1 MARVASMRKSL
12 NRLGAVVVA
21 VAALLQP
28 APLPAVGYEFDLTY
42 DPAESVVAGTQVIS
56 FSRTDFSDLA
66 VGDEAVLLLLNNAGA
81 IPNPHANP
89 LIEDLRYQSGFEAG
103 YTRITG
109 IVDAHGAEVPFE
121 AFTPPAH
128 GRLFTYPIPGLA
140 VRLRLPP
147 RDRYR
152 LTVTFRTRLPAL
164 RAGDLTSRDGVFV
177 QRFAWYPRLYP
188 DPATLTLPPIAG
200 YRVRIVVP
208 PGYRVISHDEH
219 ASPVADGTAYVI
231 ESRSPAV
238 TIPLTIFPEDRFRLV
253 ETASAH
259 AAVRLFHRPGHER
272 QARKLARYAA
282 AALDHYA
289 DALGPLDYRR
299 VTIVEGV
306 RPGAWGMAA
315 DAFVMLGSGAFNAD
329 VPSPELWNRLL
340 EFLVAHEI
348 GHFYF
353 GIGTAV
359 DFISDNWLSE
369 SLTQYVTVD
378 YLERKYGAEDNLFA
392 GDAGPA
398 AAIARHLLSYRSF
411 RERLAA
417 RFHALR
423 KAGFDF
429 PVASDVDAQNQNGLA
444 AVIYDKGALAV
455 RQLATEMGK
464 DAFDDALGE
473 YARRYRHRFVDTELF
488 LAHLERHRPGMRSI
502 GEQVLTTDRYPDYAV
517 AGVAHEG
524 DVARITIRDHR
535 DSGLTA
541 PVRVVVERD
550 GEGERTLDFTV
561 RGTEVLEVAGRVRT
575 VEIDPAW
582 YTLDVDRKNN
592 HHPRR
597 LSWVLR
603 QHSRH
608 EADLIGIDLR
618 VLEQSADRVSL
629 GAGIG
634 YWSTGMVSYG
644 LRAGAAARIAPAE
657 PGGWL
662 TTPPVVE
669 PGAYAA
675 AELSLPRGARAD
687 ARFTWYA
694 EGDWSGSLSFRQPL
708 RAPLEVGIRPT
719 FYDSG
724 LSLAAGLAVDQRPSL
739 EPWIGLDSVRLP
751 GAIPH
756 FASLRQRFT
765 VLPHGGTW
773 SLQSSLAAAVPLR
786 IVPRVYLVPSVD
798 LGADWRLFGLGT
810 APPAGVES
818 RLRGGGGGKLGGPAA
833 TGRVYGGVD
842 LLVPLVGGREDR
854 LLDLV
859 VFRSLT
865 AALYVE
871 AENRFT
877 AFPALGDGR
886 EWSPHAGVELSAGI
900 TTLIDLP
907 FAIAGG
913 LDVPLRTAGDPST
926 WRGFLSAN
934 LPLRLYTLLLAD

>member
-1 MARVASMRKSL
+1 MVL
-12 NRLGAVVVA
+12 RLGAVA
-21 VAALLQP
+21 VALAAVLQP
-28 APLPAVGYEFDLTY
+28 APLAAVNYEFDLTY

-109 IVDAHGAEVPFE
+109 IVDGNGAEVPFE

-152 LTVTFRTRLPAL
+152 LIVTFRTRLPAL
-164 RAGDLTSRDGVFV
+164 RAGDLTSRNGVFV

-208 PGYRVISHDEH
+208 PGYRVISHDER
-219 ASPVADGTAYVI
+219 ASPAAAGTAYVI

-238 TIPLTIFPEDRFRLV
+238 TIPLAIFAEDRFRLV
-253 ETASAH
+253 EAASAH

-289 DALGPLDYRR
+289 EALGPLDYRR

-369 SLTQYVTVD
+369 SLTQYVTID

-392 GDAGPA
+392 GDAGSA

-429 PVASDVDAQNQNGLA
+429 PVASDVDAQNQNGLT

-464 DAFDDALGE
+464 DAFDEALGE
-473 YARRYRHRFVDTELF
+473 YARRYRHRFVDTERF
-488 LAHLERHRPGMRSI
+488 LAHLERHRPGMRSV

-517 AGVAHEG
+517 AGVAYEG

-550 GEGERTLDFTV
+550 GGEQALDFTV

-618 VLEQSADRVSL
+618 VLAQSPDTVSL

-634 YWSTGMVSYG
+634 YWSIGMVSYG
-644 LRAGAAARIAPAE
+644 LSAGAAARIAPAE
-657 PGGWL
+657 PGG
-662 TTPPVVE
+662 VAHHRSGG
-669 PGAYAA
+669 GAGRLCRGGAVAA
-675 AELSLPRGARAD
+675 ASRARRRPLHLVCGGRLERLAGLPAAAARA
-687 ARFTWYA
+687 
-694 EGDWSGSLSFRQPL
+694 
-708 RAPLEVGIRPT
+708 
-719 FYDSG
+719 
-724 LSLAAGLAVDQRPSL
+724 AGGGHPADL
-739 EPWIGLDSVRLP
+739 
-751 GAIPH
+751 
-756 FASLRQRFT
+756 LRQRP
-765 VLPHGGTW
+765 VAGGGAGRRSAPGAGAVDRAGLGETAG
-773 SLQSSLAAAVPLR
+773 SRPPPRIAAAAVHGAAARRHLVAAIEPGGGGAAAHR
-786 IVPRVYLVPSVD
+786 AARVP
-798 LGADWRLFGLGT
+798 GAERGPGRRLAAVRRRHRAAGT
-810 APPAGVES
+810 GVES
-818 RLRGGGGGKLGGPAA
+818 RLRGGGGAGGPAA
-833 TGRVYGGVD
+833 TGRVYGGLD

-886 EWSPHAGVELSAGI
+886 AWSPHAGIELSAGI
-900 TTLIDLP
+900 TSLIDLP
-907 FAIAGG
+907 LAIAGG
-913 LDVPLRTAGDPST
+913 LDMPLRTTADPST

>member
-1 MARVASMRKSL
+1 MTGHNTPKR
-12 NRLGAVVVA
+12 NRLSSFAAVLVA
-21 VAALLQP
+21 LPALLQP
-28 APLPAVGYEFDLTY
+28 AQIAAVSYEFDLTY
-42 DPAESVVAGTQVIS
+42 DPATAVVAGTQVIS
-56 FSRTDFSDLA
+56 FSRSEF
-66 VGDEAVLLLLNNAGA
+66 GDDAVLLLLNNAGA
-81 IPNPHANP
+81 VRNPHVNP
-89 LIEDLRYQSGFEAG
+89 LLEDLRYQSGFEAG
-103 YTRITG
+103 YTRITS
-109 IVDAHGAEVPFE
+109 IVDSLGAAVPFE
-121 AFTPPAH
+121 EFTPPAH
-128 GRLFTYPIPGLA
+128 GRLFTYPMPGLA

-152 LTVTFRTRLPAL
+152 LTVAFRTRLPAL
-164 RAGDLTSRDGVFV
+164 RTGDGTSRDGVFV

-188 DPATLTLPPIAG
+188 RPDRFTLPPIAG

-208 PGYRVISHDEH
+208 PGYRVISHDERR
-219 ASPVADGTAYVI
+219 APAADGTAYVI
-231 ESRSPAV
+231 ERRAPSV
-238 TIPLTIFPEDRFRLV
+238 TIPLTIYPEDRFHLV
-253 ETASAH
+253 EDASAH
-259 AAVRLFHRPGHER
+259 AVVRLFHRPGRER
-272 QARKLARYAA
+272 QARKLARYTAE
-282 AALDHYA
+282 ALDHYA
-289 DALGPLDYRR
+289 GTLGPLDYRR
-299 VTIVEGV
+299 ITIVEGV

-329 VPSPELWNRLL
+329 LPSPELWNRVL

-369 SLTQYVTVD
+369 SLTQYVTLD
-378 YLERKYGAEDNLFA
+378 YLERKYGADDNLFPA
-392 GDAGPA
+392 DAGPA
-398 AAIARHLLSYRSF
+398 GALAGRLLDYRSF
-411 RERLAA
+411 REGLVT

-429 PVASDVDAQNQNGLA
+429 PVASDVDGQNQNGLT

-464 DAFDDALGE
+464 GAFDAALRE
-473 YARRYRHRFVDTELF
+473 YARRYRHRFTDTGQF
-488 LAHLERHRPGMRSI
+488 LAHLEERRPGMRSA

-517 AGVAHEG
+517 AGVAYEG
-524 DVARITIRDHR
+524 NVARITIRDRR
-535 DSGLTA
+535 DSGLTTV
-541 PVRVVVERD
+541 VRVVMEED

-561 RGTEVLEVAGRVRT
+561 RGTEVLTVAGRVRR

-592 HHPRR
+592 HYPRR
-597 LSWVLR
+597 LNWVFR

-608 EADLIGIDLR
+608 EADLVAIDLR
-618 VLEQSADRVSL
+618 LFELSPDALRL
-629 GAGIG
+629 GGGAG
-634 YWSTGMVSYG
+634 YRSTGMVSYE
-644 LRAGAAARIAPAE
+644 LSAGGAARIVPGAPAE
-657 PGGWL
+657 WL
-662 TTPPVVE
+662 ATPPVVA

-675 AELSLPRGARAD
+675 AEFSLPRGTHAGVL
-687 ARFTWYA
+687 FTWYGT
-694 EGDWSGSLSFRQPL
+694 EDWSGSFALRKPL
-708 RAPLEVGIRPT
+708 RTPLEVGTRPT
-719 FYDSG
+719 RYDSG
-724 LSLAAGLAVDQRPSL
+724 LSLAAGLDVDQRPAL

-751 GAIPH
+751 GAVPH

-765 VLPHGGTW
+765 VLPRDGAW

-798 LGADWRLFGLGT
+798 LGADWRLFGIGS

-818 RLRGGGGGKLGGPAA
+818 RLRAGDRSETGGQPA
-833 TGRVYGGVD
+833 TGRAHGGLD
-842 LLVPLVGGREDR
+842 LLVPLVGGRDDR
-854 LLDLV
+854 LLNLV

-865 AALYVE
+865 AALYFE

-886 EWSPHAGVELSAGI
+886 QWSPHAGIELSAGL
-900 TTLIDLP
+900 TSLIDLP
-907 FAIAGG
+907 MALAAG

-926 WRGFLSAN
+926 WRLFLSAN

>member
-1 MARVASMRKSL
+1 MRKPL
-12 NRLGAVVVA
+12 NPFGAA
-21 VAALLQP
+21 ALALAAAALLQP
-28 APLPAVGYEFDLTY
+28 APLAAVDYEFDLTY
-42 DPAESVVAGTQVIS
+42 DPVESVVAGTQVIS
-56 FSRTDFSDLA
+56 FSRSEMADFA
-66 VGDEAVLLLLNNAGA
+66 GGKAAVLALLNNAGA

-89 LIEDLRYQSGFEAG
+89 LIEDASYQAGFEAG
-103 YTRITG
+103 YTRITR

-121 AFTPPAH
+121 ALPLA
-128 GRLFTYPIPGLA
+128 GRRQFTYPIPGLA

-164 RAGDLTSRDGVFV
+164 RAGDLTSLDGVFV

-188 DPATLTLPPIAG
+188 DPDQYTLPPIHG
-200 YRVRIVVP
+200 YRVRLVVP
-208 PGYRVISHDEH
+208 PGYRVISHDERS
-219 ASPVADGTAYVI
+219 SPVEDGTAYVI
-231 ESRSPAV
+231 ESRTPAV

-259 AAVRLFHRPGHER
+259 AEVRLFHRPGHER
-272 QARKLARYAA
+272 QARKLAGYAA
-282 AALDHYA
+282 EALNHYA
-289 DALGPLDYRR
+289 AVLGPLDYRR

-329 VPSPELWNRLL
+329 VPARALWDRVL

-369 SLTQYVTVD
+369 SLTQYVTLD
-378 YLERKYGAEDNLFA
+378 YLERKYGADDNLFP
-392 GDAGPA
+392 GDAGA
-398 AAIARHLLSYRSF
+398 AGTIARRLLGYHSF
-411 RERLAA
+411 RERLVT

-429 PVASDVDAQNQNGLA
+429 PVASDVDARNQNGLT

-464 DAFDDALGE
+464 DAFDEALGE
-473 YARRYRHRFVDTELF
+473 YARRYRHRFVDTERF
-488 LAHLERHRPGMRSI
+488 LAHLEERRPGMRSA
-502 GEQVLTTDRYPDYAV
+502 GEQVLTTGRYPDYAV

-524 DVARITIRDHR
+524 DVARITIRDLL

-541 PVRVVVERD
+541 PVRVVVERV

-561 RGTEVLEVAGRVRT
+561 RGTEVLEVAGRVRS
-575 VEIDPAW
+575 VEVDPAW

-592 HHPRR
+592 HYPRR
-597 LSWVLR
+597 LSWVVR

-608 EADLIGIDLR
+608 EADLVGIDLR
-618 VLEQSADRVSL
+618 LFELSPDTLRL
-629 GAGIG
+629 GGGVG

-644 LRAGAAARIAPAE
+644 LSAGAAARITPGDPVRWFTTAPA
-657 PGGWL
+657 
-662 TTPPVVE
+662 VV

-675 AELSLPRGARAD
+675 AELSLPRGARAGGL
-687 ARFTWYA
+687 FTWYGT
-694 EGDWSGSLSFRQPL
+694 EDWSGSLAFRQPL
-708 RAPLEVGIRPT
+708 RMPLEVGTRPT
-719 FYDSG
+719 YYDSG
-724 LSLAAGLAVDQRPSL
+724 LSLAAGLDADQRPAL
-739 EPWIGLDSVRLP
+739 EPWLGLDSVKLP
-751 GAIPH
+751 GPFPH

-765 VLPHGGTW
+765 VLPGDGTW
-773 SLQSSLAAAVPLR
+773 SLQSSLSAAVPLR
-786 IVPRVYLVPSVD
+786 IVPRVYVVPSVD
-798 LGADWRLFGLGT
+798 LGADWRLFGIGT
-810 APPAGVES
+810 APAEGVES
-818 RLRGGGGGKLGGPAA
+818 RLRAGGGSRAGGPAA
-833 TGRVYGGVD
+833 ARAYGGLD

-865 AALYVE
+865 AALYIE

-877 AFPALGDGR
+877 EFPELADGR
-886 EWSPHAGVELSAGI
+886 EWSPHAGIELSAGL
-900 TTLIDLP
+900 TSLIDLP
-907 FAIAGG
+907 LAVAGG

-926 WRGFLSAN
+926 WRAFLSAN

>member
-1 MARVASMRKSL
+1 MAF
-12 NRLGAVVVA
+12 RLGAVA
-21 VAALLQP
+21 AALTVAALLQT
-28 APLPAVGYEFDLTY
+28 APLAAVTYEFDLTY
-42 DPAESVVAGTQVIS
+42 NPAESVIAGTQVIS
-56 FSRTDFSDLA
+56 FSRSEMADFA
-66 VGDEAVLLLLNNAGA
+66 GGQAAVLALLNNAGA

-89 LIEDLRYQSGFEAG
+89 LIEDASYQAGFEAG

-121 AFTPPAH
+121 ELPLA
-128 GRLFTYPIPGLA
+128 GRRRFTYPIPGLA

-147 RDRYR
+147 RERYR

-164 RAGDLTSRDGVFV
+164 RAGDLTSRGGVFV

-188 DPATLTLPPIAG
+188 DPDRYTLPPIDG

-208 PGYRVISHDEH
+208 HGYRVISHDERS
-219 ASPVADGTAYVI
+219 SPVQSGTAYLI
-231 ESRSPAV
+231 ESRAPAA

-259 AAVRLFHRPGHER
+259 AEVRLFHRPGRER
-272 QARKLARYAA
+272 QARKLAGYAA

-289 DALGPLDYRR
+289 QILGPLDYRL

-329 VPSPELWNRLL
+329 VPSRELWNRVL

-353 GIGTAV
+353 GIGTPV

-369 SLTQYVTVD
+369 SLTQYVTID
-378 YLERKYGAEDNLFA
+378 YLERKYGADDNLFPD
-392 GDAGPA
+392 DAGA
-398 AAIARHLLSYRSF
+398 AGAIARRLLADHSF
-411 RERLAA
+411 RERLVT

-429 PVASDVDAQNQNGLA
+429 PVASDVDAQNQNGLT

-464 DAFDDALGE
+464 DAFDEALGE
-473 YARRYRHRFVDTELF
+473 YARRYRHRFVDTERF

-502 GEQVLTTDRYPDYAV
+502 GEQVLTTHRYPDYAV
-517 AGVAHEG
+517 AGVSYEG
-524 DVARITIRDHR
+524 GVARITIRDLL

-597 LSWVLR
+597 LSWVTR
-603 QHSRH
+603 RHSRH
-608 EADLIGIDLR
+608 EADLVGIDLR
-618 VLEQSADRVSL
+618 LFELSADTLRL

-634 YWSTGMVSYG
+634 YWSTGMVSYE
-644 LRAGAAARIAPAE
+644 LNAGAAARIAPGD
-657 PGGWL
+657 PVRWL
-662 TTPPVVE
+662 ATAPAVE

-675 AELSLPRGARAD
+675 AELSLPRSARAG
-687 ARFTWYA
+687 ALFTWYGA
-694 EGDWSGSLSFRQPL
+694 GDWNGSLAFRQPL
-708 RAPLEVGIRPT
+708 RMPLEVGTRPT
-719 FYDSG
+719 YYDSG
-724 LSLAAGLAVDQRPSL
+724 LSLAAGLDVDQRPAL

-751 GAIPH
+751 GAVPH
-756 FASLRQRFT
+756 FASLRQRVT
-765 VLPHGGTW
+765 VLPRDGTW

-798 LGADWRLFGLGT
+798 VGADWRLFGIGT
-810 APPAGVES
+810 APSEGVPS
-818 RLRGGGGGKLGGPAA
+818 RLRAGGGNGAGEPAA
-833 TGRVYGGVD
+833 TGRAYGGLD
-842 LLVPLVGGREDR
+842 LLVPLIGGREDR
-854 LLDLV
+854 ILDLL

-877 AFPALGDGR
+877 ALPALGDGR

-900 TTLIDLP
+900 TSLIDLP

-913 LDVPLRTAGDPST
+913 LDVPLRTAADPST
-926 WRGFLSAN
+926 WRGFVSAN

>member
-1 MARVASMRKSL
+1 MAF
-12 NRLGAVVVA
+12 RLGAVA
-21 VAALLQP
+21 AALTVAAVLQP
-28 APLPAVGYEFDLTY
+28 APLAAVGYEFDLTY

-56 FSRTDFSDLA
+56 FSRSEMADFA
-66 VGDEAVLLLLNNAGA
+66 GGQAAVLALLNNAGA

-89 LIEDLRYQSGFEAG
+89 LIEDASYQDGFEAG

-121 AFTPPAH
+121 ELPLA
-128 GRLFTYPIPGLA
+128 GRRRFTYPIPGLS

-147 RDRYR
+147 RERYR

-164 RAGDLTSRDGVFV
+164 RAADLTSLGGVFV

-188 DPATLTLPPIAG
+188 DPDRYTLPPIDG

-208 PGYRVISHDEH
+208 HGYRVISHDERS
-219 ASPVADGTAYVI
+219 SPVQTGTAYVI
-231 ESRSPAV
+231 ESRTPAA

-259 AAVRLFHRPGHER
+259 AEVRLFHRPGREH
-272 QARKLARYAA
+272 QARKLAGYAA
-282 AALDHYA
+282 EALDHYA
-289 DALGPLDYRR
+289 RTLGPLDYRR

-315 DAFVMLGSGAFNAD
+315 DAFVMLGSGALNAD
-329 VPSPELWNRLL
+329 VPSRDLWDRVL

-369 SLTQYVTVD
+369 SLTQYVTLD
-378 YLERKYGAEDNLFA
+378 YLERKYGADDNLFPD
-392 GDAGPA
+392 DAGA
-398 AAIARHLLSYRSF
+398 AGAIAGRLLADDSF
-411 RERLAA
+411 RERLVT

-429 PVASDVDAQNQNGLA
+429 PVASDVDAQNQNGLT

-464 DAFDDALGE
+464 DAFDEALGE
-473 YARRYRHRFVDTELF
+473 YARRYRHRFVDTEGF
-488 LAHLERHRPGMRSI
+488 LAHLERHRPGMRSV

-517 AGVAHEG
+517 AGVAYEG
-524 DVARITIRDHR
+524 DVARITIRDHG

-541 PVRVVVERD
+541 PVRVVVEGG

-561 RGTEVLEVAGRVRT
+561 RGTEVLEVAGRVRS

-597 LSWVLR
+597 LSWVVR
-603 QHSRH
+603 RHSRH
-608 EADLIGIDLR
+608 EADLVDIDLR
-618 VLEQSADRVSL
+618 LFEVSADTMRL
-629 GAGIG
+629 GAGLG
-634 YWSTGMVSYG
+634 YRSTGMVSYG
-644 LRAGAAARIAPAE
+644 LSAGAAARIEPGDPVRWLATAPAV
-657 PGGWL
+657 G
-662 TTPPVVE
+662 
-669 PGAYAA
+669 PGAYTAA
-675 AELSLPRGARAD
+675 DLSLPRGARAG
-687 ARFTWYA
+687 ARFTWY
-694 EGDWSGSLSFRQPL
+694 GPKDWNGSLAFRQPL
-708 RAPLEVGIRPT
+708 RMPLEVGTRPT
-719 FYDSG
+719 YYDSG
-724 LSLAAGLAVDQRPSL
+724 LSLAAGLDADQRPAL
-739 EPWIGLDSVRLP
+739 EPWIGLDSVRLL
-751 GAIPH
+751 GAVPH
-756 FASLRQRFT
+756 FASLRQRSAM
-765 VLPHGGTW
+765 LPDDGTW

-786 IVPRVYLVPSVD
+786 ILPRVYVVPSVD

-810 APPAGVES
+810 APPAAVES
-818 RLRGGGGGKLGGPAA
+818 RLRGGPSGIAEPAA
-833 TGRVYGGVD
+833 TGRAYGGLD

-865 AALYVE
+865 AAFYVE

-886 EWSPHAGVELSAGI
+886 TWSPHAGIELSAGL
-900 TTLIDLP
+900 TSLIDLP
-907 FAIAGG
+907 LAIAGG

>member
-1 MARVASMRKSL
+1 MRKRL
-12 NRLGAVVVA
+12 NPFGPVALALA

-28 APLPAVGYEFDLTY
+28 APLVAVDYEFDLTY
-42 DPAESVVAGTQVIS
+42 DPVESVVAGTQVIS
-56 FSRTDFSDLA
+56 FSRSEMADFA
-66 VGDEAVLLLLNNAGA
+66 AGKVAVLALLNNAGA

-89 LIEDLRYQSGFEAG
+89 LIEDASYQDGFEAG
-103 YTRITG
+103 YTRITA

-121 AFTPPAH
+121 ALPLA
-128 GRLFTYPIPGLA
+128 GRRRFTYPIPGLA

-164 RAGDLTSRDGVFV
+164 RAGDLTSLDGVFV

-188 DPATLTLPPIAG
+188 DPDRYTLPPIDR

-208 PGYRVISHDEH
+208 HGYRVISHDERS
-219 ASPVADGTAYVI
+219 SPVADGTAYVI
-231 ESRSPAV
+231 ESRTPAA
-238 TIPLTIFPEDRFRLV
+238 TIPLTIFPEDRFRLI
-253 ETASAH
+253 ETASAG
-259 AAVRLFHRPGHER
+259 AEVRLFHRPGRER
-272 QARKLARYAA
+272 QARKLAGYAA

-289 DALGPLDYRR
+289 RTLGPLEYRR

-329 VPSPELWNRLL
+329 VPSRALWDRVLD
-340 EFLVAHEI
+340 FLVAHEI
-348 GHFYF
+348 AHFYF
-353 GIGTAV
+353 GIGTPV

-369 SLTQYVTVD
+369 SLTQYVTLD
-378 YLERKYGAEDNLFA
+378 YLERKYGADDNLFPD
-392 GDAGPA
+392 DAGVA
-398 AAIARHLLSYRSF
+398 GAIARRLLDDHSF
-411 RERLAA
+411 RERLVT

-429 PVASDVDAQNQNGLA
+429 PVASDVDAQNQNGLT

-455 RQLATEMGK
+455 RQLAAEMGK
-464 DAFDDALGE
+464 DAFDEALGE
-473 YARRYRHRFVDTELF
+473 YARRYRHRLVDTDLF
-488 LAHLERHRPGMRSI
+488 LDHLERRRPGMRSA

-517 AGVAHEG
+517 AGVAYEWE
-524 DVARITIRDHR
+524 VARITIRDLL

-541 PVRVVVERD
+541 PVRVVVEGG
-550 GEGERTLDFTV
+550 GEGEQTLDFTV
-561 RGTEVLEVAGRVRT
+561 RGTEVLEVAGRVRS

-582 YTLDVDRKNN
+582 HTLDVDRKNN

-597 LSWVLR
+597 LSWVVR

-608 EADLIGIDLR
+608 EADLVGIDLR
-618 VLEQSADRVSL
+618 LFELSPDTLRL
-629 GAGIG
+629 GGGIG

-644 LRAGAAARIAPAE
+644 LSAGAAARIAPGD
-657 PGGWL
+657 PVRWL
-662 TTPPVVE
+662 TTAPAVV

-675 AELSLPRGARAD
+675 TELSLPRGARAGGL
-687 ARFTWYA
+687 FTWY
-694 EGDWSGSLSFRQPL
+694 GSDDWNGSLAFRQPL
-708 RAPLEVGIRPT
+708 RMPLEVGTRPT
-719 FYDSG
+719 YYDSG
-724 LSLAAGLAVDQRPSL
+724 LSLAAGLNVDQRPAL

-751 GAIPH
+751 GAVPH

-765 VLPHGGTW
+765 VLPGDGTW
-773 SLQSSLAAAVPLR
+773 SLQSSLSGAVPLR

-798 LGADWRLFGLGT
+798 LGADWRLFGIGT
-810 APPAGVES
+810 APAEGVES
-818 RLRGGGGGKLGGPAA
+818 RLRAGSGSGSGEPAA
-833 TGRVYGGVD
+833 TGRVHGGLD
-842 LLVPLVGGREDR
+842 LLIPLVGGREDR
-854 LLDLV
+854 ILDLV

-886 EWSPHAGVELSAGI
+886 EWSPHAGIELSAGL
-900 TTLIDLP
+900 TSLIDLP
-907 FAIAGG
+907 LAIAGG

>member
-1 MARVASMRKSL
+1 MVL
-12 NRLGAVVVA
+12 RLGAVAVA
-21 VAALLQP
+21 LAALLQP
-28 APLPAVGYEFDLTY
+28 APLAAVDYDFDLTY
-42 DPAESVVAGTQVIS
+42 DPVESVVAGTQVIS
-56 FSRTDFSDLA
+56 FNRSEMADFA
-66 VGDEAVLLLLNNAGA
+66 GDKAAVLALLNNAGA

-89 LIEDLRYQSGFEAG
+89 LIEDASYQAGFEAG
-103 YTRITG
+103 YTRITR

-121 AFTPPAH
+121 ALPLA
-128 GRLFTYPIPGLA
+128 GRRRFTYPIPGLA

-164 RAGDLTSRDGVFV
+164 RAGDLTSLDGVFV
-177 QRFAWYPRLYP
+177 QRVAWYPRLYP
-188 DPATLTLPPIAG
+188 DPDRYTLPPIDG

-208 PGYRVISHDEH
+208 PGYRVISHDERS
-219 ASPVADGTAYVI
+219 SPVEDGTAYVI
-231 ESRSPAV
+231 ERRAPSV
-238 TIPLTIFPEDRFRLV
+238 TVPLTIFPEDRFRLV

-259 AAVRLFHRPGHER
+259 AEVRLFHRPGHER
-272 QARKLARYAA
+272 QARKLAGYAA
-282 AALDHYA
+282 EALDHYA
-289 DALGPLDYRR
+289 GTLGPLDYPR

-329 VPSPELWNRLL
+329 VPSQALWDRVL

-353 GIGTAV
+353 GIGTPV

-369 SLTQYVTVD
+369 SLTQYVTLD
-378 YLERKYGAEDNLFA
+378 YLERKYGADDNLFPD
-392 GDAGPA
+392 DAGA
-398 AAIARHLLSYRSF
+398 AGAIARLLLADHSF
-411 RERLAA
+411 RERLVT
-417 RFHALR
+417 RFHALL

-429 PVASDVDAQNQNGLA
+429 PVASDVDDQNQNGLT

-464 DAFDDALGE
+464 DAFDEALGE

-488 LAHLERHRPGMRSI
+488 LDHLERHRPGMRSA
-502 GEQVLTTDRYPDYAV
+502 GERVLSSDRYPDYAV
-517 AGVAHEG
+517 AGVAYEG
-524 DVARITIRDHR
+524 DVARITIRDLL

-541 PVRVVVERD
+541 PVRVVVERV
-550 GEGERTLDFTV
+550 GEGDRTLDFTV
-561 RGTEVLEVAGRVRT
+561 RGTEVLEVAGRVRS

-608 EADLIGIDLR
+608 EADLVGIDLR
-618 VLEQSADRVSL
+618 LFELSPDTLRL
-629 GAGIG
+629 GGGVG

-644 LRAGAAARIAPAE
+644 LSAGAAARIAPGD
-657 PGGWL
+657 PLRWL
-662 TTPPVVE
+662 AAAPTVE

-675 AELSLPRGARAD
+675 AELSLPRGARAGGL
-687 ARFTWYA
+687 FTWYGT
-694 EGDWSGSLSFRQPL
+694 EDWNGSLAFRQPL
-708 RAPLEVGIRPT
+708 RTPLEVGTRPT
-719 FYDSG
+719 YYDSG
-724 LSLAAGLAVDQRPSL
+724 LSLAAGLDADQRPAL
-739 EPWIGLDSVRLP
+739 EPWIGLDSVKLP
-751 GAIPH
+751 GPFPH

-765 VLPHGGTW
+765 VLPGDGTW
-773 SLQSSLAAAVPLR
+773 SLQSSLSAAVPLR

-798 LGADWRLFGLGT
+798 LGADWRLFGIGT
-810 APPAGVES
+810 APAEGVES
-818 RLRGGGGGKLGGPAA
+818 RLRGGGGRRADGPAA
-833 TGRVYGGVD
+833 ARVYGGLD

-865 AALYVE
+865 AALYIE

-886 EWSPHAGVELSAGI
+886 AWSPHAGIELSAGL
-900 TTLIDLP
+900 TSLIDLP
-907 FAIAGG
+907 LAVAGG
-913 LDVPLRTAGDPST
+913 FDVPLRTAGDPST
-926 WRGFLSAN
+926 WRAFLSAN

>member
-1 MARVASMRKSL
+1 MAF
-12 NRLGAVVVA
+12 RLGAFA
-21 VAALLQP
+21 AALTVAALLQP
-28 APLPAVGYEFDLTY
+28 APLAAVDYEFDLTY

-56 FSRTDFSDLA
+56 FSRSEMADFA
-66 VGDEAVLLLLNNAGA
+66 GGQAAVLALLNNAGA

-89 LIEDLRYQSGFEAG
+89 LIEDASYQDGFEAG

-121 AFTPPAH
+121 ELPLA
-128 GRLFTYPIPGLA
+128 GRRRFTYPIPGLA

-147 RDRYR
+147 RERYR

-164 RAGDLTSRDGVFV
+164 RAGDLTSLGGVFV

-188 DPATLTLPPIAG
+188 DPDRYTLPPIEG

-208 PGYRVISHDEH
+208 HGYRVISHDER
-219 ASPVADGTAYVI
+219 ASPVQTGTAYVI
-231 ESRSPAV
+231 ESRTPAA
-238 TIPLTIFPEDRFRLV
+238 TIPLTIFPEGRFRLV
-253 ETASAH
+253 EAASAD
-259 AAVRLFHRPGHER
+259 AEVRLFHRPGREH
-272 QARKLARYAA
+272 QARKLAGYAA
-282 AALDHYA
+282 EALDHYA
-289 DALGPLDYRR
+289 RTLGPLDYRR

-329 VPSPELWNRLL
+329 VPSRDLWDRVL

-353 GIGTAV
+353 GIGTPV

-369 SLTQYVTVD
+369 SLTQYVTLD
-378 YLERKYGAEDNLFA
+378 YLEGKYGADDNLFPD
-392 GDAGPA
+392 DAGA
-398 AAIARHLLSYRSF
+398 AGAIAGRLLADDSF
-411 RERLAA
+411 RERLVT

-429 PVASDVDAQNQNGLA
+429 PVASDVDAQNQNGLT

-464 DAFDDALGE
+464 DAFDEALGE
-473 YARRYRHRFVDTELF
+473 YARRYRHRFVDTDLF
-488 LAHLERHRPGMRSI
+488 LAHLERHRPGMRI
-502 GEQVLTTDRYPDYAV
+502 AGEQVLTTDRYPDYAV
-517 AGVAHEG
+517 AGVAYEG
-524 DVARITIRDHR
+524 DVARITIRDHG

-541 PVRVVVERD
+541 PVRVVVEGGGD
-550 GEGERTLDFTV
+550 GERTLDFRV
-561 RGTEVLEVAGRVRT
+561 QGTEVLEVAGRVRS

-582 YTLDVDRKNN
+582 HTLDVDRKNN

-597 LSWVLR
+597 LSWVVQ

-608 EADLIGIDLR
+608 EADLVDIDLR
-618 VLEQSADRVSL
+618 LFEVSAETLRL
-629 GAGIG
+629 GAGLG
-634 YWSTGMVSYG
+634 YRSTGMVSYG
-644 LRAGAAARIAPAE
+644 LSAGAAARIEPGDPVRWLATAPAA
-657 PGGWL
+657 
-662 TTPPVVE
+662 E

-675 AELSLPRGARAD
+675 AELSLPRGARAG
-687 ARFTWYA
+687 ALLTWYGA
-694 EGDWSGSLSFRQPL
+694 EDWNGSLAFRQPL
-708 RAPLEVGIRPT
+708 RMPLEVGTRPT
-719 FYDSG
+719 YHDSG
-724 LSLAAGLAVDQRPSL
+724 LSLAAGLDADQRPAL
-739 EPWIGLDSVRLP
+739 EPWIGLDSVRLL

-756 FASLRQRFT
+756 FASLRQRST
-765 VLPHGGTW
+765 VLPRDGTW

-810 APPAGVES
+810 APPEGVAS
-818 RLRGGGGGKLGGPAA
+818 RLRAGGGSGAGEPAA
-833 TGRVYGGVD
+833 TGRAYGGLD
-842 LLVPLVGGREDR
+842 LLLPLVGGREDR

-877 AFPALGDGR
+877 AFPSLGDDR
-886 EWSPHAGVELSAGI
+886 AWSPHAGIELSVGL
-900 TTLIDLP
+900 TSLIDLP
-907 FAIAGG
+907 LAIAGG

-926 WRGFLSAN
+926 WRAFLSAN

>member
-1 MARVASMRKSL
+1 MAF
-12 NRLGAVVVA
+12 RLGAVA
-21 VAALLQP
+21 AALTVAALLQT
-28 APLPAVGYEFDLTY
+28 APLAAVTYEFDLTY
-42 DPAESVVAGTQVIS
+42 NPAESVIAGTQVIS
-56 FSRTDFSDLA
+56 FSRSEMADFA
-66 VGDEAVLLLLNNAGA
+66 GGQAAVLALLNNAGA

-89 LIEDLRYQSGFEAG
+89 LIEDASYQAGFEAG

-121 AFTPPAH
+121 ELPLA
-128 GRLFTYPIPGLA
+128 GRRRFTYPIPGLA

-147 RDRYR
+147 RERYR

-164 RAGDLTSRDGVFV
+164 RAGDLTSRGGVFV

-188 DPATLTLPPIAG
+188 DPDRYTLPPIDG

-208 PGYRVISHDEH
+208 HGYRVISHDERS
-219 ASPVADGTAYVI
+219 SPVQSGTAYLI
-231 ESRSPAV
+231 ESRAPAA

-259 AAVRLFHRPGHER
+259 AEVRLFHRPGRER
-272 QARKLARYAA
+272 QARKLAGYAA

-289 DALGPLDYRR
+289 QILGPLDYRL

-329 VPSPELWNRLL
+329 VPSRELWNRVL

-353 GIGTAV
+353 GIGTPV

-369 SLTQYVTVD
+369 SLTQYVTID
-378 YLERKYGAEDNLFA
+378 YLERKYGADDNLFA

-411 RERLAA
+411 RERLTA

-429 PVASDVDAQNQNGLA
+429 SVASDVDAQNQNGLT

-464 DAFDDALGE
+464 DAFDEALGE
-473 YARRYRHRFVDTELF
+473 YARRYRHRFVDTERF

-502 GEQVLTTDRYPDYAV
+502 GERVLTTDHYPDYAV
-517 AGVAHEG
+517 AGVAYEG

-561 RGTEVLEVAGRVRT
+561 RGSEVLEVAGRVRT
-575 VEIDPAW
+575 VQIDPAW

-608 EADLIGIDLR
+608 EADLIGVDLR

-644 LRAGAAARIAPAE
+644 LSAGAAARIAPAE

-675 AELSLPRGARAD
+675 AELSLPRAARAD

-708 RAPLEVGIRPT
+708 RAPLEVGTRPT
-719 FYDSG
+719 YYDSG

-765 VLPHGGTW
+765 VLPRGGTW
-773 SLQSSLAAAVPLR
+773 SLQSSLAAVVPLR

-818 RLRGGGGGKLGGPAA
+818 RLRAGGGSGAGGPPA
-833 TGRVYGGVD
+833 TGRVYGGLD

-886 EWSPHAGVELSAGI
+886 EWSPHAGIELSAGI
-900 TTLIDLP
+900 TSLIDLP
-907 FAIAGG
+907 LAIAGG
-913 LDVPLRTAGDPST
+913 LDVPLLTAADPST
-926 WRGFLSAN
+926 WRAFLSAN

>member
-1 MARVASMRKSL
+1 MVL
-12 NRLGAVVVA
+12 RLGGVA
-21 VAALLQP
+21 VALAALLLP
-28 APLPAVGYEFDLTY
+28 APLPAVEYEFDLTY
-42 DPAESVVAGTQVIS
+42 DPAEAVVAGAQVIS
-56 FSRTDFSDLA
+56 FSRA
-66 VGDEAVLLLLNNAGA
+66 EIGEQAVLVLLNNAGA
-81 IPNPHANP
+81 VPNPHTNP
-89 LIEDLRYQSGFEAG
+89 LFEDARYQSGFETS

-109 IVDAHGAEVPFE
+109 IVDAHGEGVPFE

-164 RAGDLTSRDGVFV
+164 RSGDLTSRGGVFV
-177 QRFAWYPRLYP
+177 QRFSWYPRLYP
-188 DPATLTLPPIAG
+188 DPAVLTLPPIAA

-208 PGYRVISHDEH
+208 PGYRVISHDER
-219 ASPVADGTAYVI
+219 AAPAADGTAYVI

-238 TIPLTIFPEDRFRLV
+238 TIPLTIFPADRFRLV
-253 ETASAH
+253 EIASAH
-259 AAVRLFHRPGHER
+259 AGVRLFHRPGRER
-272 QARKLARYAA
+272 QARKLAGYAA

-289 DALGPLDYRR
+289 GVLGPLDYRR

-315 DAFVMLGSGAFNAD
+315 DAFVMLGSGAFDAD
-329 VPSPELWNRLL
+329 VPFAELWNRVL
-340 EFLVAHEI
+340 EFLVAHEVA
-348 GHFYF
+348 HFYF

-369 SLTQYVTVD
+369 SLTQYVTLD
-378 YLERKYGAEDNLFA
+378 YLERKYGADDNLFA
-392 GDAGPA
+392 DDAGA
-398 AAIARHLLSYRSF
+398 AGAIARRMLGHRSF
-411 RERLAA
+411 RERLVA

-423 KAGFDF
+423 TAGFDF
-429 PVASDVDAQNQNGLA
+429 PVASDVDAQNRNGLT

-464 DAFDDALGE
+464 DAFDKALRE
-473 YARRYRHRFVDTELF
+473 YARRYRHRFVDTERF
-488 LAHLERHRPGMRSI
+488 LAHLEERRPGMRSV
-502 GEQVLTTDRYPDYAV
+502 GEQVLNTDRYPDYAV
-517 AGVAHEG
+517 AGVAYEG
-524 DVARITIRDHR
+524 DVARITIRDLL

-550 GEGERTLDFTV
+550 GEGERALDFTV
-561 RGTEVLEVAGRVRT
+561 RGTEVLETTGRVRS

-592 HHPRR
+592 HHPRK
-597 LSWVLR
+597 LSWVVP

-608 EADLIGIDLR
+608 EADLVGVDLR
-618 VLEQSADRVSL
+618 LFELSADSLSL

-644 LRAGAAARIAPAE
+644 LSAGPAARIAPAE
-657 PGGWL
+657 PSRWF

-669 PGAYAA
+669 PGAFAA
-675 AELSLPRGARAD
+675 ASLSLPGAARAG
-687 ARFTWYA
+687 AGFIWYSA
-694 EGDWSGSLSFRQPL
+694 EDWSGSLAFRQPL
-708 RAPLEVGIRPT
+708 RMPLEVGTRPT

-724 LSLAAGLAVDQRPSL
+724 VSVAAGLDVDQRPAI

-751 GAIPH
+751 GAVPH
-756 FASLRQRFT
+756 LASLRQRFT
-765 VLPHGGTW
+765 VLPRDGAW
-773 SLQSSLAAAVPLR
+773 SLQSSLAAAVPVR

-798 LGADWRLFGLGT
+798 LGADWRLFGIGT

-818 RLRGGGGGKLGGPAA
+818 RLRGGPSGTGESAA
-833 TGRVYGGVD
+833 TGRAYGGLD

-854 LLDLV
+854 ILDLL

-886 EWSPHAGVELSAGI
+886 EWSPHAGIELSAGL
-900 TTLIDLP
+900 TSVIDLP
-907 FAIAGG
+907 LAIAGG
-913 LDVPLRTAGDPST
+913 MDVPLRTAGDPST
-926 WRGFLSAN
+926 WRAFLSAN

>member
-1 MARVASMRKSL
+1 MAF
-12 NRLGAVVVA
+12 RLGAVA
-21 VAALLQP
+21 LALTVAAILQT
-28 APLPAVGYEFDLTY
+28 APLAAVNYEFDLTY
-42 DPAESVVAGTQVIS
+42 DPAEAVVAGTQVIS
-56 FSRTDFSDLA
+56 FSRSEMADLA
-66 VGDEAVLLLLNNAGA
+66 GGKGAVLALLNNAGA

-89 LIEDLRYQSGFEAG
+89 LIEDASYQAGFEAG

-121 AFTPPAH
+121 ALPLA
-128 GRLFTYPIPGLA
+128 GRRRFTYPIPGLA

-188 DPATLTLPPIAG
+188 DPDRYTLPPIDG

-208 PGYRVISHDEH
+208 HGYRVISHDER
-219 ASPVADGTAYVI
+219 ALPVEDGTAYVI
-231 ESRSPAV
+231 ESKVPAA

-259 AAVRLFHRPGHER
+259 AEVRLFHRPGRER
-272 QARKLARYAA
+272 QARKLAGYAA
-282 AALDHYA
+282 EALDHYA
-289 DALGPLDYRR
+289 RTLGPLDYRR

-315 DAFVMLGSGAFNAD
+315 DAFVMLGSGALNAD
-329 VPSPELWNRLL
+329 VPSRKLWDRVL

-353 GIGTAV
+353 GIGTPV

-369 SLTQYVTVD
+369 SLTQYVTID
-378 YLERKYGAEDNLFA
+378 YLERKYGADDNLFPD
-392 GDAGPA
+392 DAGA
-398 AAIARHLLSYRSF
+398 AGAIARRLLGDHSF
-411 RERLAA
+411 RERLVT

-429 PVASDVDAQNQNGLA
+429 PVASDVDAQNQNGLT
-444 AVIYDKGALAV
+444 AVIYDKGALAM

-464 DAFDDALGE
+464 DALDEALGE
-473 YARRYRHRFVDTELF
+473 YARRYRHRFTDTERF
-488 LAHLERHRPGMRSI
+488 LAHLERHRPGMRSV

-517 AGVAHEG
+517 AGVVYEG
-524 DVARITIRDHR
+524 GVARITIRDLL

-597 LSWVLR
+597 LSWVTR
-603 QHSRH
+603 RHSRH
-608 EADLIGIDLR
+608 EADLVGIDLR
-618 VLEQSADRVSL
+618 LFELSADTLRL

-634 YWSTGMVSYG
+634 YRSTGMVSYE
-644 LRAGAAARIAPAE
+644 LSAGAAARIAPAE

-662 TTPPVVE
+662 TAPPVVE

-675 AELSLPRGARAD
+675 AELSLPRNARAG
-687 ARFTWYA
+687 ARFTWYGA
-694 EGDWSGSLSFRQPL
+694 EDWNGSLALRQPL
-708 RAPLEVGIRPT
+708 RTPLEVGTRPT
-719 FYDSG
+719 YYDSG
-724 LSLAAGLAVDQRPSL
+724 LSLAAGLDVDQRPAL

-751 GAIPH
+751 GAVPH

-765 VLPHGGTW
+765 MLPRDSAW
-773 SLQSSLAAAVPLR
+773 SLESSLAAAVPLR

-798 LGADWRLFGLGT
+798 LGADWRLFGIGT
-810 APPAGVES
+810 APPEGVAS
-818 RLRGGGGGKLGGPAA
+818 RLRAGAGSGAGGPPA
-833 TGRVYGGVD
+833 TGRAYGALD

-854 LLDLV
+854 ILDLL

-886 EWSPHAGVELSAGI
+886 EWNPHAGVELSAGI

-907 FAIAGG
+907 LAIAGG

>member
-1 MARVASMRKSL
+1 MAL
-12 NRLGAVVVA
+12 RLGAVVIA
-21 VAALLQP
+21 VAALVQP

-208 PGYRVISHDEH
+208 PGYRVISHAEH
-219 ASPVADGTAYVI
+219 ASPAADGTAYVI

-238 TIPLTIFPEDRFRLV
+238 TIPLTIFAEDRFRLV

-272 QARKLARYAA
+272 QARKLAGYAA

-329 VPSPELWNRLL
+329 VPFPELWNRLL

-411 RERLAA
+411 RERLTA

-464 DAFDDALGE
+464 DAFDEALGE
-473 YARRYRHRFVDTELF
+473 YARRYRHRFADTERF

-502 GEQVLTTDRYPDYAV
+502 GEQVLTTHRYPDYAV
-517 AGVAHEG
+517 AGVSYEG
-524 DVARITIRDHR
+524 GVARITIRDLL

-597 LSWVLR
+597 LSWVTR
-603 QHSRH
+603 RHSRH
-608 EADLIGIDLR
+608 EADLVGIDLR
-618 VLEQSADRVSL
+618 LLELSADTLRV
-629 GAGIG
+629 GAGLG
-634 YWSTGMVSYG
+634 YHSTGMVSYE
-644 LRAGAAARIAPAE
+644 LNAGAAARIAPGD
-657 PGGWL
+657 PVRWL
-662 TTPPVVE
+662 ATAPAVE
-669 PGAYAA
+669 PRAYAA
-675 AELSLPRGARAD
+675 AELSLPRSARAG
-687 ARFTWYA
+687 ALFTWYGA
-694 EGDWSGSLSFRQPL
+694 EDWNGSLAFRQPL
-708 RAPLEVGIRPT
+708 RMPLEVGTRPT
-719 FYDSG
+719 YYDSG
-724 LSLAAGLAVDQRPSL
+724 LSLAAGLDVDQRPAL

-751 GAIPH
+751 GAVPH
-756 FASLRQRFT
+756 FASLRQRVT
-765 VLPHGGTW
+765 VLPRDGTW

-798 LGADWRLFGLGT
+798 VGADWRLFGIGT
-810 APPAGVES
+810 APSEGVPS
-818 RLRGGGGGKLGGPAA
+818 RLRAGGGNGAGEPAA
-833 TGRVYGGVD
+833 TGRAYGGLD
-842 LLVPLVGGREDR
+842 LLVPLIGGREDR
-854 LLDLV
+854 ILDLL

-877 AFPALGDGR
+877 ALPALGDGR

-900 TTLIDLP
+900 TSLIDLP
-907 FAIAGG
+907 LALAGG
-913 LDVPLRTAGDPST
+913 LDVPLRTAGDLSS
-926 WRGFLSAN
+926 WRWFLSAN

>member
-1 MARVASMRKSL
+1 MTL
-12 NRLGAVVVA
+12 RLGAVAVA
-21 VAALLQP
+21 LAALLQP
-28 APLPAVGYEFDLTY
+28 APLPAVSYEFDLTY

-56 FSRTDFSDLA
+56 FSRSEMADLSGGEA
-66 VGDEAVLLLLNNAGA
+66 AVLALINNAGA

-89 LIEDLRYQSGFEAG
+89 LIEDALYQAGFEAG

-121 AFTPPAH
+121 ALTSLA
-128 GRLFTYPIPGLA
+128 GRRRFTYPIPGLA

-152 LTVTFRTRLPAL
+152 LTVTFHTRLPAL
-164 RAGDLTSRDGVFV
+164 RSGDLTSHGGVFV
-177 QRFAWYPRLYP
+177 QRFAWYPRFHP
-188 DPATLTLPPIAG
+188 DPERYTLPRIDG
-200 YRVRIVVP
+200 YRMRIVVP
-208 PGYRVISHDEH
+208 HGYRVISHDERS
-219 ASPVADGTAYVI
+219 SPVESGTAYVI
-231 ESRSPAV
+231 ESRVPAA
-238 TIPLTIFPEDRFRLV
+238 TIPLTIFPVDRFRLV
-253 ETASAH
+253 ETASEH
-259 AAVRLFHRPGHER
+259 ATVRLFHRPGRER
-272 QARKLARYAA
+272 QARKLAGYAA

-289 DALGPLDYRR
+289 RTLGPLDHSR
-299 VTIVEGV
+299 VTILEGV

-315 DAFVMLGSGAFNAD
+315 DSFVMLGSGAFNAD
-329 VPSPELWNRLL
+329 VPFRKLWDRVL

-353 GIGTAV
+353 GIGMPV

-369 SLTQYVTVD
+369 SLTQYVTMD
-378 YLERKYGAEDNLFA
+378 YLERKYGADDNLFPE
-392 GDAGPA
+392 DAGA
-398 AAIARHLLSYRSF
+398 AGAIARRLLDDHSF
-411 RERLAA
+411 RERLVT

-429 PVASDVDAQNQNGLA
+429 PVASDVDAQNQNGLT

-464 DAFDDALGE
+464 DAFAEALGD
-473 YARRYRHRFVDTELF
+473 YARRYRHRFTDTDLF
-488 LAHLERHRPGMRSI
+488 LDHLERHRPGMRSV

-517 AGVAHEG
+517 AGVAYEG
-524 DVARITIRDHR
+524 DVARITIRDLL

-541 PVRVVVERD
+541 PVRVVLERD
-550 GEGERTLDFTV
+550 GEGEQTLDVTV
-561 RGTEVLEVAGRVRT
+561 RGTQVLAVAGRVRS

-597 LSWVLR
+597 LSWVVR
-603 QHSRH
+603 RHSRH
-608 EADLIGIDLR
+608 EADLVGIDLR
-618 VLEQSADRVSL
+618 LFELSRDMLRL
-629 GAGIG
+629 GAGLG
-634 YWSTGMVSYG
+634 YRSTGMVSYG
-644 LRAGAAARIAPAE
+644 LSAGAAARIAPSE

-662 TTPPVVE
+662 RSPPVAE

-675 AELSLPRGARAD
+675 AELSLPRSARTG
-687 ARFTWYA
+687 ARFTWYGA
-694 EGDWSGSLSFRQPL
+694 EDWTGSLAFRQPL
-708 RAPLEVGIRPT
+708 RMPLEVGTRPT
-719 FYDSG
+719 YHDSG
-724 LSLAAGLAVDQRPSL
+724 LSLAAGLDADQRPTL
-739 EPWIGLDSVRLP
+739 EPWIGLDSLRLP
-751 GAIPH
+751 GAVPH

-765 VLPHGGTW
+765 VLPRDGTW
-773 SLQSSLAAAVPLR
+773 SLRSSLSAAVPLR

-798 LGADWRLFGLGT
+798 LGADWRLFGIGT
-810 APPAGVES
+810 APPEGVAS
-818 RLRGGGGGKLGGPAA
+818 RLRAGGGGAGESTA
-833 TGRVYGGVD
+833 TGRTYGGLD

-854 LLDLV
+854 ILDLV

-886 EWSPHAGVELSAGI
+886 EWSPHAGIEMSAGL
-900 TTLIDLP
+900 TSLIDLP
-907 FAIAGG
+907 LAIAGG

>member
-1 MARVASMRKSL
+1 ML
-12 NRLGAVVVA
+12 RLGAVAVA
-21 VAALLQP
+21 LAALLQT
-28 APLPAVGYEFDLTY
+28 APLAAVDYEFDLTY
-42 DPAESVVAGTQVIS
+42 DPVESVVAGTQVIS
-56 FSRTDFSDLA
+56 FSRSEMADFA
-66 VGDEAVLLLLNNAGA
+66 GGKAAVLALLNNAGA
-81 IPNPHANP
+81 IPNPRANP
-89 LIEDLRYQSGFEAG
+89 LIEDASYQDGFEAG

-121 AFTPPAH
+121 ALPLA
-128 GRLFTYPIPGLA
+128 GRRRFTYPIPGLA

-164 RAGDLTSRDGVFV
+164 RAGDLTSLDGVFV

-188 DPATLTLPPIAG
+188 DPDRYTLPPIDG

-208 PGYRVISHDEH
+208 PGYRVISHDERS
-219 ASPVADGTAYVI
+219 SPVEDGTAYVI
-231 ESRSPAV
+231 ESSVPAA

-259 AAVRLFHRPGHER
+259 AGVRLFHRPGHER

-282 AALDHYA
+282 EALDHYA
-289 DALGPLDYRR
+289 GTLGPLDYRR

-329 VPSPELWNRLL
+329 VPSRTLWDRVL

-353 GIGTAV
+353 GIGTPV

-369 SLTQYVTVD
+369 SLTQYVTLD
-378 YLERKYGAEDNLFA
+378 YLERKYGADDNLFPD
-392 GDAGPA
+392 DAGA
-398 AAIARHLLSYRSF
+398 AGAIARRLLGDHSF
-411 RERLAA
+411 RERLVT

-429 PVASDVDAQNQNGLA
+429 PVASDVDAQNQNGLT

-464 DAFDDALGE
+464 DAFDEALGE
-473 YARRYRHRFVDTELF
+473 YARRYRHRFVDTEGF
-488 LAHLERHRPGMRSI
+488 LAHLERNRTGMRSV
-502 GEQVLTTDRYPDYAV
+502 GEQVLTTGRYPDYAV

-524 DVARITIRDHR
+524 DVARITIRDLL

-541 PVRVVVERD
+541 PVRVVVEGDR
-550 GEGERTLDFTV
+550 EGERTLDFTV
-561 RGTEVLEVAGRVRT
+561 RGTEVLEVAGRVRS

-597 LSWVLR
+597 LSWVVR

-608 EADLIGIDLR
+608 EADLVGVDLR
-618 VLEQSADRVSL
+618 LFELPTDTLRL
-629 GAGIG
+629 GGGVG

-644 LRAGAAARIAPAE
+644 LSAGAAARIAPGD
-657 PGGWL
+657 PVRWL
-662 TTPPVVE
+662 AAAPAVE

-675 AELSLPRGARAD
+675 AELSLPRGARAG
-687 ARFTWYA
+687 ALFAWYGA
-694 EGDWSGSLSFRQPL
+694 EDWSGSLAFRQPL
-708 RAPLEVGIRPT
+708 RMPLEVGTRPT
-719 FYDSG
+719 YYDSG
-724 LSLAAGLAVDQRPSL
+724 LSLAAGLDIDQRPAL
-739 EPWIGLDSVRLP
+739 EPWLGLDSMRLL
-751 GAIPH
+751 GAVPH
-756 FASLRQRFT
+756 LASLRQRST
-765 VLPHGGTW
+765 VLPTDGAW
-773 SLQSSLAAAVPLR
+773 SLQSSLSVAVPLR
-786 IVPRVYLVPSVD
+786 IVPRVYVVPSVD
-798 LGADWRLFGLGT
+798 LGADWRLFGIGT
-810 APPAGVES
+810 AAPEDVAS
-818 RLRGGGGGKLGGPAA
+818 RLRAGPSGIGEPA
-833 TGRVYGGVD
+833 TGRAYGGLD

-854 LLDLV
+854 ILDLV

-865 AALYVE
+865 AALYIE

-877 AFPALGDGR
+877 AFPALADGR
-886 EWSPHAGVELSAGI
+886 EWRPHAGIELSAGL
-900 TTLIDLP
+900 TSLIDLP
-907 FAIAGG
+907 LAIAGG
-913 LDVPLRTAGDPST
+913 LDVPLGTAGDPST
-926 WRGFLSAN
+926 WRAFLSAN
-934 LPLRLYTLLLAD
+934 LPLHLYTLLLAD

>member
-1 MARVASMRKSL
+1 MTMAL
-12 NRLGAVVVA
+12 RLGAVVVA

-208 PGYRVISHDEH
+208 RGYRVISHDEH
-219 ASPVADGTAYVI
+219 ASPAADGTAYVI

-238 TIPLTIFPEDRFRLV
+238 TIPLTIFAEDRFRLV

-272 QARKLARYAA
+272 QARKLAGYAA

-359 DFISDNWLSE
+359 DFISGNWLSE
-369 SLTQYVTVD
+369 SLTQYVTMD
-378 YLERKYGAEDNLFA
+378 YLERKYGADDNLFA
-392 GDAGPA
+392 GDAGAA

-464 DAFDDALGE
+464 DAFDEALGE
-473 YARRYRHRFVDTELF
+473 YARRYRHRFVDTERF

-517 AGVAHEG
+517 AGVAYEG

-541 PVRVVVERD
+541 TVRVVVERD
-550 GEGERTLDFTV
+550 GEGQRTLDFTV

-618 VLEQSADRVSL
+618 LLAQSADTVSL

-634 YWSTGMVSYG
+634 YWSAGMVSYG

-675 AELSLPRGARAD
+675 AELSLPRATRAD

-694 EGDWSGSLSFRQPL
+694 EGDWSGSLAFRQPL
-708 RAPLEVGIRPT
+708 RAPLEVGTRPT
-719 FYDSG
+719 YYDSG

-751 GAIPH
+751 GAVPH
-756 FASLRQRFT
+756 LASLRQRFT
-765 VLPHGGTW
+765 VLPRGGTW

-818 RLRGGGGGKLGGPAA
+818 RLRAAGGSGAGGPTA
-833 TGRVYGGVD
+833 TGRVYGGLD
-842 LLVPLVGGREDR
+842 LLVPLLGGREDR